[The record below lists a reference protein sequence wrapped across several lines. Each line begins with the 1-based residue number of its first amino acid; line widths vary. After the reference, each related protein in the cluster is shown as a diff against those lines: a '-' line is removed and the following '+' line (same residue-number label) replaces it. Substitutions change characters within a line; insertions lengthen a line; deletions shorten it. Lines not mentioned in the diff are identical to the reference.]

1 MTKAQRKKMIEETF
15 TGTQVGMVLENVRD
29 DFKVIAEQ
37 HTDIIKNINGL
48 KIEVND
54 MKSEIKE
61 IKSELGEFKDEMGE
75 FRNETKANF
84 KAVFDYLSRIEDDFV
99 ALKEEVERL
108 GAKETNSKDF
118 KWLKNKVLEIEK
130 KLEEYK
136 KQQTMLSAKM

>member
-1 MTKAQRKKMIEETF
+1 MTKAERKKFIKDTFSATEVGVLIEDMQN
-15 TGTQVGMVLENVRD
+15 GIQVIG
-29 DFKVIAEQ
+29 EQ
-37 HTDIIKNINGL
+37 YGDL
-48 KIEVND
+48 K
-54 MKSEIKE
+54 KEIKE
-61 IKSELGEFKDEMGE
+61 IKGDLGEFKDEMGE

-99 ALKEEVERL
+99 ALKEKVEKL
-108 GAKETNSKDF
+108 DATETSSKDF

>member
-1 MTKAQRKKMIEETF
+1 MTKAERKKFIKDTFSVTEVGVLIEDMQN
-15 TGTQVGMVLENVRD
+15 GIQVIG
-29 DFKVIAEQ
+29 EQ
-37 HTDIIKNINGL
+37 YGDL
-48 KIEVND
+48 K
-54 MKSEIKE
+54 KGIKE

-84 KAVFDYLSRIEDDFV
+84 KAVFDYLSRIKDDFV
-99 ALKEEVERL
+99 ALKEKVEKL
-108 GAKETNSKDF
+108 DAAETSSKDF

>member
-1 MTKAQRKKMIEETF
+1 MTKAERKKFIKDTFSATEVGVLIEDMQN
-15 TGTQVGMVLENVRD
+15 GIQVIG
-29 DFKVIAEQ
+29 EQ
-37 HTDIIKNINGL
+37 YGDL
-48 KIEVND
+48 K
-54 MKSEIKE
+54 KGIKE

-99 ALKEEVERL
+99 ALKEKVEKL
-108 GAKETNSKDF
+108 DNEETNSKDF

>member
-1 MTKAQRKKMIEETF
+1 MTKAERKKFIKDTFSATEVGVLIEDMQN
-15 TGTQVGMVLENVRD
+15 GIQIIG
-29 DFKVIAEQ
+29 EQ
-37 HTDIIKNINGL
+37 YSDL
-48 KIEVND
+48 K
-54 MKSEIKE
+54 KEIKE
-61 IKSELGEFKDEMGE
+61 IKGDLGEFKDEMGE

-99 ALKEEVERL
+99 ALKEKVEKL
-108 GAKETNSKDF
+108 DATETSSKDF